1 MTSILRHSTGFF
13 ALILLTLCGCTGVYD
28 RIADCPAEGD
38 PQLVRI
44 SAQIIP
50 SHTPLRADGDV
61 QVDPDG
67 KNKPFEPQII
77 AAETYENRID
87 HVMLYVYRRGE
98 LVKTIFYHD
107 PNLTVNLSNVAG
119 MDVKTFGRSSNQL
132 TFELELPMGTYRFI
146 LLANDPA
153 VIKEAKTGNIRNPK
167 KIYVGTTPFERGFL
181 SSSKLASAGKD
192 YTTDA
197 PRLIPMVGQA
207 MLTIPKGVDGST
219 TDVTPA
225 IDIERVMA
233 RVDFYL
239 TTAKEDGSAFLK
251 PEMESYTSDTRDH
264 SAGRL
269 TKGLFVD
276 LFDHELRAATYE
288 VLPHE
293 GEYTATG
300 KGMQPDARLFSDRTP
315 SDFTDLF
322 KDITTYR
329 SKVGTLYSETLDPSD
344 TYKGDAGTNGGF
356 KFAKVVDKQ
365 AVVNAGSATVKY
377 SLYIPPMDIAGAEE
391 KDMPYILIG
400 VNPTGEAVTAT
411 NADKAMNY
419 FRLPITTLLPDNGG
433 ESFTIRRNTIYQIHA
448 RMEGKRLIL
457 DDGIKVYPWRRYD
470 QTLEIDP
477 DENEGEKLP
486 EWNN

>member
-67 KNKPFEPQII
+67 KNKPFEPMII
-77 AAETYENRID
+77 PAETYENRID
-87 HVMLYVYRRGE
+87 HVMLYVYRRDE

-207 MLTIPKGVDGST
+207 MLTIPKGADGST
-219 TDVTPA
+219 TDVTPT

-276 LFDHELRAATYE
+276 LFDRELRAATYE

-329 SKVGTLYSETLDPSD
+329 SKVGTLYSETLDPAD

-356 KFAKVVDKQ
+356 KFAKVVDKLP
-365 AVVNAGSATVKY
+365 AITVGSATVKY
-377 SLYIPPMDIAGAEE
+377 SLYLPPMDIAGAEE

-400 VNPTGEAVTAT
+400 VNPSGEAVTAG
-411 NADKAMNY
+411 NAAEAMNY
-419 FRLPITTLLPDNGG
+419 FRLPITTLLPDNG
-433 ESFTIRRNTIYQIHA
+433 ESFTVRRNTIYQIHA
-448 RMEGKRLIL
+448 RMEGNRIIL
-457 DDGIKVYPWRRYD
+457 DHGIKVYPWRRVD
-470 QTLEIDP
+470 QNITIDP
-477 DENEGEKLP
+477 DADGETP
-486 EWNN
+486 PDWNK

>member
-1 MTSILRHSTGFF
+1 MTSILRHSTGFL

-153 VIKEAKTGNIRNPK
+153 VIKEAKAGNIRNPK

-219 TDVTPA
+219 TDVTPT

-239 TTAKEDGSAFLK
+239 TTAKKDDSAFLK
-251 PEMESYTSDTRDH
+251 PEMESYTSDTREPN
-264 SAGRL
+264 AGRL

-315 SDFTDLF
+315 SDYTNLF

-329 SKVGTLYSETLDPSD
+329 SQVGTLYSETLDPSD

-400 VNPTGEAVTAT
+400 VNPTGVAVTAG
-411 NADKAMNY
+411 NVAEVMNY

-457 DDGIKVYPWRRYD
+457 DDGIKVYPWREVKD
-470 QTLEIDP
+470 ILEVNPDDEGVDP
-477 DENEGEKLP
+477 L
-486 EWNN
+486 WN

>member
-1 MTSILRHSTGFF
+1 MTSILRHSTGFL

-167 KIYVGTTPFERGFL
+167 KIYVGATPFERGFL

-219 TDVTPA
+219 TDVTPT

-251 PEMESYTSDTRDH
+251 PEMESYTSDTREPN
-264 SAGRL
+264 AGRL

-365 AVVNAGSATVKY
+365 AVVTAGSATVKY
-377 SLYIPPMDIAGAEE
+377 SLYIPPMDIVGAEE

-400 VNPTGEAVTAT
+400 VNPTGEAVTDA
-411 NADKAMNY
+411 KAMNY

-457 DDGIKVYPWRRYD
+457 DDGIKVYPWREVKD
-470 QTLEIDP
+470 ILEVNPDDEGVDP
-477 DENEGEKLP
+477 L
-486 EWNN
+486 WN